1 MLLLL
6 ILMRRDA
13 AAATCRNNR
22 RLAKAEGDCEVEVV
36 VTALEVFMLLS
47 SSLRTVTTYGSMA
60 SNCAVESWA
69 QSRLVSAVANGDDI
83 CVVRVFRP

>member
-1 MLLLL
+1 MMLLLL

-22 RLAKAEGDCEVEVV
+22 FLAKGEGDCDVV

-47 SSLRTVTTYGSMA
+47 SSLRNNV
-60 SNCAVESWA
+60 WI
-69 QSRLVSAVANGDDI
+69 D
-83 CVVRVFRP
+83 CVGLYCR

>member
-1 MLLLL
+1 MMIKVGELLLWWVKEMLLLLL

-22 RLAKAEGDCEVEVV
+22 RLAKAEGDCEVELELV

-47 SSLRTVTTYGSMA
+47 ASLRTVITYGRM
-60 SNCAVESWA
+60 
-69 QSRLVSAVANGDDI
+69 D
-83 CVVRVFRP
+83 